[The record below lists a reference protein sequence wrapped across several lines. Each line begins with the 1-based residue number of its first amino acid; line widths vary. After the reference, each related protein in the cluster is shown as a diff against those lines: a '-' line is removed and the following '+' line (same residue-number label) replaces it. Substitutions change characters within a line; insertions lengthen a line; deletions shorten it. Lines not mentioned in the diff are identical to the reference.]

1 MQINYQD
8 ERITQY
14 HKGRRLQRLMAVIGA
29 LEWAIMSNDSVD
41 AYAMTSLP
49 GFWYKVYVF
58 TPDGV
63 LRLNTVSER
72 LVTARWAWAAIQGS
86 QRNKHPLHQTTLEAV
101 LRNWHR
107 HGVWDSRPLG
117 VPLLWAWAG
126 AKGVAPH
133 IVPETYTP
141 ITA

>member
-1 MQINYQD
+1 
-8 ERITQY
+8 
-14 HKGRRLQRLMAVIGA
+14 
-29 LEWAIMSNDSVD
+29 
-41 AYAMTSLP
+41 
-49 GFWYKVYVF
+49 
-58 TPDGV
+58 
-63 LRLNTVSER
+63 
-72 LVTARWAWAAIQGS
+72 VTARWAWAAIQGS

-133 IVPETYTP
+133 IVPETYTQAASNP
-141 ITA
+141 DVSDAPEETRTNA